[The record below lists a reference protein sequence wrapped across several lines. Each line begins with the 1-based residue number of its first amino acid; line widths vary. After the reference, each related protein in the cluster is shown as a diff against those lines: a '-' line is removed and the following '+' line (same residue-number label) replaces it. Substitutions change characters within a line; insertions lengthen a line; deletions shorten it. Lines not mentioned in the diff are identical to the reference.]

1 MLPRSTSALVLAAL
15 LSAAL
20 TGRASADPPRVV
32 ASIPPVHG
40 IVAAVM
46 EGVGTPHLLL
56 PGGSSPHGGALKPSD
71 ARRIASADLVFW
83 VSEYLETTVRKPI
96 STLARESATVAVMAL
111 PGVRR
116 LTTREGGIWQ
126 ADGGHEDGN
135 QVRFDTHLWLDADN
149 AAAIAR
155 GVARALAA
163 ADPDNAAAYEANAG
177 RFAARAAALDREI
190 RDTLAPVTHT
200 PYVVFH
206 DAYQYFEQRYGL
218 AAAGALTV
226 SPERPPGIR
235 RILEVRAA
243 IAGRGA
249 RCVFAEPQF
258 APAIARTVIE
268 GTVARLGVLDPLGAG
283 IPPGPDHWFALMRGL
298 ATSLV
303 ECLGDEG

>member
-1 MLPRSTSALVLAAL
+1 MLPRSAPALVLAAL

-20 TGRASADPPRVV
+20 AGPAPAEPPRVV

-46 EGVGTPHLLL
+46 EGVASPHLLL

-71 ARRIASADLVFW
+71 ARRIATADLVFW
-83 VSEYLETTVRKPI
+83 VSENLETTVRKPI
-96 STLARESATVAVMAL
+96 STLAREGAAVALMAL

-126 ADGGHEDGN
+126 ADDDHEDDSPG
-135 QVRFDTHLWLDADN
+135 RLDTHLWLDADN
-149 AAAIAR
+149 AAAMAR

-163 ADPDNAAAYEANAG
+163 ADPDNAAAYETNAG

-190 RDTLAPVTHT
+190 RDALAPVSET

-206 DAYQYFEQRYGL
+206 DAYQYFERRYGL

-226 SPERPPGIR
+226 SPERAPGIR
-235 RILEVRAA
+235 RIIEIRAA
-243 IAGRGA
+243 ITGRGA

-258 APAIARTVIE
+258 APAIARTVVE
-268 GTVARLGVLDPLGAG
+268 GTTARLGVLDPLGAG

-298 ATSLV
+298 AESLV
-303 ECLGDEG
+303 ECLGDEE